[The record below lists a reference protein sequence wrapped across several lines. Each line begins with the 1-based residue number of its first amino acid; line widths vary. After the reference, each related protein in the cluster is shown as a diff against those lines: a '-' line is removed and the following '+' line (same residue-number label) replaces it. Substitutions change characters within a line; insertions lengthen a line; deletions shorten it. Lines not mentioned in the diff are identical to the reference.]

1 MSNSEIIN
9 TAETTLFDELAAKL
23 QKYTLEMQEAERW
36 VERSINRLYIA
47 TKEYEKAKKEA
58 DEDSKQDE
66 REAEESDDELEQA
79 SSDDEQYTAS
89 EICMMKSF
97 RVEDA
102 KKILNAARNELSA
115 AKKLV
120 KDTEKELA
128 AAQK

>member
-66 REAEESDDELEQA
+66 RAEESDDEIEQA

-102 KKILNAARNELSA
+102 KKILNAAQNELSA